1 MCYLIYSCSRTVG
14 NSDPSLALSTFL
26 LHHLPVSKE
35 EQDCEDN
42 SGNRST
48 TKPAIAYLSLPLEDG
63 SYCTVHTALVRNS
76 LNTINALLLTEM
88 KVVNECPWEVE
99 LAELVPGEDEKEEA
113 LWEGKVL
120 VGERKEKKTMLRP
133 SEKAVC
139 VWREV
144 SILNYVTKV

>member
-1 MCYLIYSCSRTVG
+1 M
-14 NSDPSLALSTFL
+14 
-26 LHHLPVSKE
+26 
-35 EQDCEDN
+35 
-42 SGNRST
+42 
-48 TKPAIAYLSLPLEDG
+48 
-63 SYCTVHTALVRNS
+63 
-76 LNTINALLLTEM
+76 
-88 KVVNECPWEVE
+88 NECPWEVE